1 MSKIALVAVAMMVA
15 GERKVFQ
22 PGEKLPELN
31 AHDEAA
37 LLASKSIKDPDQE
50 ARAEDIAGL
59 RAELAAREFQDE
71 RLRVQAERASAQT
84 AQPTGEGS
92 GDTPGSGETQP
103 TGEQVQISTS
113 SGSAPVADVGTS
125 TSGATLPSGE
135 QGQTSATD
143 DAGNGQSS
151 TATAATSSTASTAN
165 DKPADTPASPPEAT
179 KAVAKTSGKNRS

>member
-59 RAELAAREFQDE
+59 RAELVAREFQDE
-71 RLRVQAERASAQT
+71 RQRVQAERASAQ
-84 AQPTGEGS
+84 AADPTGEGS
-92 GDTPGSGETQP
+92 GGTSGIGETQP
-103 TGEQVQISTS
+103 TAEQLQTSTS
-113 SGSAPVADVGTS
+113 SGSATGADAG
-125 TSGATLPSGE
+125 TSGATQLTGAL
-135 QGQTSATD
+135 GQASAT
-143 DAGNGQSS
+143 NGADNGEGS
-151 TATAATSSTASTAN
+151 TAAEAKPSTDSASS
-165 DKPADTPASPPEAT
+165 DKPTDAAAPSPEPTKPA
-179 KAVAKTSGKNRS
+179 AKTSGKSRS

>member
-59 RAELAAREFQDE
+59 RAELVAREFQDE
-71 RLRVQAERASAQT
+71 RQRVQAERASAQGPIRL
-84 AQPTGEGS
+84 AKV
-92 GDTPGSGETQP
+92 PG
-103 TGEQVQISTS
+103 
-113 SGSAPVADVGTS
+113 AP
-125 TSGATLPSGE
+125 
-135 QGQTSATD
+135 
-143 DAGNGQSS
+143 
-151 TATAATSSTASTAN
+151 
-165 DKPADTPASPPEAT
+165 PASARRSPPLSSCRPRRPAAPPREPMPAP
-179 KAVAKTSGKNRS
+179 AAQRSSPAR